1 MKREKSWPMGVK
13 RQNRQSVTE
22 LRIETPP
29 IDPRNKPEDS
39 KQNRKTV
46 QSSTK
51 KQKLEDAIKNYEAIK
66 TELKV

>member
-1 MKREKSWPMGVK
+1 MGVK

-66 TELKV
+66 AELKV